1 MDLIEYVKEFDIL
14 NKFIIKGDTSKL
26 NNIGIKTPPQKI
38 DFSKNNTKDTK
49 LQRSSPESQGI
60 SSDYIKQ
67 FFYDIINNEHISP
80 HSIMILRNGYVI
92 AEGSFKPFSSKYQHI
107 THSLCKSITC
117 LAVGIAI
124 NEGYFKLNDKIC
136 DIFPKSVPL
145 IVSSKLKKLE
155 VRHLLN
161 MTSGISFNEANSIIT
176 NDWLKKCLDNNL
188 SFIPSEKFSYN
199 SLNSYILGAI
209 IVEKTK
215 MSLVDF
221 LMPRLFKPLG
231 INEVFWEKCPKGIE
245 KGGWGLSITIEAMA
259 KIGQLCLQN
268 GSWEQKQLVPE
279 QWIKECSKKHI
290 DTPEEICK
298 YGYGYHMW
306 LCGENSYQF
315 NGMLGQNVII
325 NNKNNMVIATT
336 CGNEE
341 FFPNNETVDLII
353 KYFDGIGFI
362 NENLREDFV
371 KYNQLKSFLNNL
383 TFDKKF
389 LNQNI
394 FYNGGWKVKKISKFL
409 NQDYNLKTIINK
421 NFEIKEPTGSI
432 FPLFLQVMHN
442 NFSEG
447 IKNIYFS
454 YNENKIL
461 EMTVN
466 EMQIE
471 NTIPIN
477 FKKITYCDAALNDEI
492 YKLGII
498 SDKFVNDED
507 LFCIKLKLC
516 FVETSNTRIIKF
528 TFEKENVK
536 IEFDELPKLQYILD
550 GASNLISS
558 SSDKNIINTITDKEF
573 LQYKINKI
581 MNPLAI
587 GVNND
592 K

>member
-14 NKFIIKGDTSKL
+14 NKFIIKGDTTKL
-26 NNIGIKTPPQKI
+26 NNIGVKAPSQKI
-38 DFSKNNTKDTK
+38 DFSKNNIRDTK
-49 LQRSSPESQGI
+49 LQRSSPESQGV

-92 AEGSFKPFSSKYQHI
+92 TEGNFKPFSSKYQHI

-188 SFIPSEKFSYN
+188 SFTPSEKFSYN

-245 KGGWGLSITIEAMA
+245 KGGWGLSIRIEAMV

-268 GSWEQKQLVPE
+268 GRWEEKQLVPE
-279 QWIKECSKKHI
+279 QWIKECSEKHI